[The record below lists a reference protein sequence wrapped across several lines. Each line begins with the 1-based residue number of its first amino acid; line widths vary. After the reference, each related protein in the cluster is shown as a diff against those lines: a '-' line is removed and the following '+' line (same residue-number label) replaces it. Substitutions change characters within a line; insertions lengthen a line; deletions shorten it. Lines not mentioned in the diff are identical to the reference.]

1 MDKERILSKIDELNQ
16 YIKELEKIR
25 PKTFEEYKN
34 NILIKRACER
44 LLQVSIECIIDIASI
59 LVKELKIG
67 LPSEEEDLFD
77 KLEENGIITRKMKD
91 KLRLMRGFRN
101 ILVHRYGK
109 IDDKLVFENLSK
121 IQDFKD
127 FSKQI
132 IEFLKNN

>member
-25 PKTFEEYKN
+25 PKTFEEYKS

-101 ILVHRYGK
+101 ILIHRYGK

>member
-77 KLEENGIITRKMKD
+77 KLEENRIITRKMKD